1 MCWLFVCFFYR
12 RFYDKDGDIGN
23 LYYKVVSRIR
33 RRNRKVQTP
42 ISPLIIFSIT
52 LLRTFCNSLYFFSC
66 IFFHLFGTAILTLHA
81 PNPKVPVP
89 LRINIKTTCT
99 LSTDITFHFLFLRYG
114 HQAGTFCKRVKI
126 NDIPIS
132 FPVFSQTP
140 IGLCSQVLHTLIY
153 HSSLINHHIIT
164 PIIHSAKM
172 IPILSNIMLI

>member
-1 MCWLFVCFFYR
+1 M
-12 RFYDKDGDIGN
+12 
-23 LYYKVVSRIR
+23 SRIR

-66 IFFHLFGTAILTLHA
+66 IFFHLFGFLVLVLTLHA
-81 PNPKVPVP
+81 PNPKVPVS
-89 LRINIKTTCT
+89 LGINIKTTGT

-140 IGLCSQVLHTLIY
+140 IGLCSQVLQHLFF
-153 HSSLINHHIIT
+153 INHLNPPTIQTIVC
-164 PIIHSAKM
+164 PSAE
-172 IPILSNIMLI
+172 LARVTATSF